1 MEYIYNAIIS
11 ADQEH
16 NKKDYHEIVILSQCL
31 CPNSLNSWLNI
42 C

>member
-16 NKKDYHEIVILSQCL
+16 NKKDYHEIMVFHNVYLSKQSKQL
-31 CPNSLNSWLNI
+31 V
-42 C
+42 

>member
-11 ADQEH
+11 EDQEH

-31 CPNSLNSWLNI
+31 SVQTV
-42 C
+42 